1 MGRESRGDRM
11 SMKYRYT
18 SHQVARGAR
27 ADAECNDAYFL
38 LKNVSL
44 LRLTYQIRLLAFRAK
59 DQGRKLVIRV
69 PAGCKVHPTLG
80 DFQKEHAKVV
90 RIEKV

>member
-1 MGRESRGDRM
+1 
-11 SMKYRYT
+11 MKIDYRYT
-18 SHQVARGAR
+18 SHQVVRGAR
-27 ADAECNDAYFL
+27 ADAELNDTYFL

-59 DQGRKLVIRV
+59 SQGRKLIIRV
-69 PAGCKVHPTLG
+69 PTSCQVHPALR
-80 DFQKEHAKVV
+80 DFQKAHNRVV